1 MASKGIKG
9 ITVEF
14 NGETQGLDKAL
25 QTVNTNA
32 KKTQAALRDVD
43 KALKLNP
50 SSTELLTEKQTA
62 LQAAVSAARDKVKDL
77 EAVQEQVKQQY
88 AAGEIDQGAYA
99 QFQLELETASANLK
113 KLEEQQKQFGNVA
126 KQVLQEAGQ
135 KVQDF
140 GKKSKLPGKI

>member
-62 LQAAVSAARDKVKDL
+62 LQAAVSAARDRVKDL
-77 EAVQEQVKQQY
+77 ETVQEQVKQQY

-99 QFQLELETASANLK
+99 QFQLELETARANLK
-113 KLEEQQKQFGNVA
+113 KLEEQQKQFGKVA

-140 GKKSKLPGKI
+140 GKKVETAG